1 MRYMSR
7 WSLRKRGRRMK
18 SLEREDFRRRMDR
31 ADGESAAL
39 TETKALS
46 WDVLIQIYMTGTRTG
61 TGTNT

>member
-1 MRYMSR
+1 
-7 WSLRKRGRRMK
+7 MK
-18 SLEREDFRRRMDR
+18 SLEREDWRRRMDR

>member
-1 MRYMSR
+1 
-7 WSLRKRGRRMK
+7 MK
-18 SLEREDFRRRMDR
+18 SLEREDWRRRMDI

-46 WDVLIQIYMTGTRTG
+46 WDILIQIYTTG